1 MNHRKSLSPFSEKV
15 RVIQFTCLRLEFLY
29 PLVSEPL
36 KVIVCEKHTF
46 IAKPQDQRYAIVNQ
60 TQAIEVFN
68 HKIKIEIQNL
78 GTSQLDLN
86 TYQAFSLEKVP
97 IYDRKN
103 QKQLIGFLCF
113 KIDETSKKSTPN
125 TSIQNSREQ
134 SLNFGSNL
142 FTIAF
147 SDQSQQQNSKQQNSI
162 QKYSNEE
169 IKRNIDQ
176 IAQIYEE
183 MSREQNQLLQ
193 QDLKLKKLDTEIKDL
208 NQQLKSLHDQE
219 HHLDL
224 QFKKLQTQSPQLQM
238 LINQK
243 IQQQYSILT
252 FKKKQ
257 ENPIQKQS
265 PSQIIRT
272 EQTSQRQKKTNVLPQ
287 QVTISLIEQEKFMK
301 KQNKEPEIPVNMSI
315 PFSFNEYFSLFKN

>member
-1 MNHRKSLSPFSEKV
+1 MHHRKSLSPFSEKV

-29 PLVSEPL
+29 PIVNEPL
-36 KVIVCEKHTF
+36 KLNLKIKDMQQLIKYKITNY
-46 IAKPQDQRYAIVNQ
+46 K

-78 GTSQLDLN
+78 GMSQLDLN

-97 IYDRKN
+97 IYDKKN

-125 TSIQNSREQ
+125 ASIQNSREQ

-147 SDQSQQQNSKQQNSI
+147 SDQTQYQNPKPQNQV
-162 QKYSNEE
+162 QKCSHED
-169 IKRNIDQ
+169 IKKNIDQ

-193 QDLKLKKLDTEIKDL
+193 QDLKLKKLDNEIKDL

-219 HHLDL
+219 HHLDI

-252 FKKKQ
+252 FKRKQ

-265 PSQIIRT
+265 PQQIIRT
-272 EQTSQRQKKTNVLPQ
+272 EQNSQRQKKTNVLPQ
-287 QVTISLIEQEKFMK
+287 QVTISLIEQDKFIK